1 MSGFFKCQISI
12 FMKANVNIKLYAGLE
27 NHGST
32 ALENYP
38 IERETTIQDLLKK
51 LNIPV
56 LKAKLIFING
66 KKGDLT
72 TVLKG
77 GECVGIFP
85 PLGGG

>member
-1 MSGFFKCQISI
+1 
-12 FMKANVNIKLYAGLE
+12 MKANVNIKLFAGLE
-27 NHGST
+27 NQGATS
-32 ALENYP
+32 LENYP
-38 IERETTIQDLLKK
+38 IEVETTIQELLNK

-66 KKGDLT
+66 KKSDLT